1 MSGSL
6 PPWVPAFAGALC
18 PHSDGT
24 ELLLRIHNKGR
35 DIRDVAPLGNAA
47 WACEGRTQPSTA
59 SLLSWI

>member
-24 ELLLRIHNKGR
+24 ELLLRIHNEGR
-35 DIRDVAPLGNAA
+35 DIRNVAPLVNAVRA
-47 WACEGRTQPSTA
+47 SGEGL
-59 SLLSWI
+59 SLPLPRC